1 MNEAVTPESK
11 IADAIARYD
20 LAKRQE
26 KDWDK
31 EEIKELRII
40 LAALCRRYGELH
52 IYDKDRVMIRG
63 EENIQFEWKYEP
75 DNMRHTLRLRDE

>member
-1 MNEAVTPESK
+1 MDQNVKYK
-11 IADAIARYD
+11 INDAIARYD

-40 LAALCRRYGELH
+40 LAALCQIHGELH
-52 IYDKDRVMIRG
+52 IYDKDRLRFRRDEDIK
-63 EENIQFEWKYEP
+63 FEWRYDEP
-75 DNMRHTLRLRDE
+75 NRRHVLRLRDE